1 MKFTLHSVR
10 ILNVLAI
17 VVLSLGTGS
26 VHAFENG
33 YRVEIETGGVWQ
45 SLNDAQSPARTTAT
59 LSQGSRFSLKEL
71 QGAGTK
77 LFGRLSAGYTWGGR
91 HQIHALYAPLTISG
105 TGAFL
110 TPVNFQG
117 ATFAAN
123 VATAGRYQFDSYR
136 IGYRYKFLDDSQ
148 WQLWGGATI
157 KVRDA
162 NIALTQGDVEANR
175 ANTGVVPL
183 LSFYARRNLSERW
196 SAILDVEGLAAPQG
210 RAIDAAFKVRYQ
222 VTDRIGLNAGYR
234 TLEGGADNNKVYTFA
249 WLHYGLL
256 SLDYQF

>member
-1 MKFTLHSVR
+1 MLYPFHIIR

-17 VVLSLGTGS
+17 AALSLDTGS

-33 YRVEIETGGVWQ
+33 YRVEIEAGGVWQ
-45 SLNDAQSPARTTAT
+45 SLNDAQSPARTTTT
-59 LSQGSRFSLKEL
+59 LPLGSRFSFKEL
-71 QGAGTK
+71 QGSGPK
-77 LFGRLSAGYTWGGR
+77 PSGRLSAGYTWDDR
-91 HQIHALYAPLTISG
+91 HQIHALYAPLTISE
-105 TGAFL
+105 TGAFS
-110 TPVNFQG
+110 TPVHFQG

-162 NIALTQGDVEANR
+162 NIALAQGAMEANY

-183 LSFYARRNLSERW
+183 LSLYVQRDLSERW
-196 SAILDVEGLAAPQG
+196 SAIFDLEGLAAPQG
-210 RAIDAAFKVRYQ
+210 RAIDAAIKVRYQ
-222 VTDRIGLNAGYR
+222 LADRIGLNAGYR
-234 TLEGGADNNKVYTFA
+234 MLEGGADNKKVYTFA
-249 WLHYGLL
+249 WLHYGLV
-256 SLDYQF
+256 SLDYDF